1 MNSHMGPTICLG
13 VALIIL
19 IIMVDKRFFIYLF
32 FWLSFF
38 VMPME
43 AKLRLGQL
51 TVQIVL
57 RGQKQN

>member
-1 MNSHMGPTICLG
+1 MGPTICLG